1 MYDSI
6 CILGPTASGKT
17 SVAVSLAYSL
27 NGEIISA
34 DSRQIYI
41 GMDIGT
47 GKDICEYEY
56 EGHKIP
62 YHLIDIVPAGD
73 KYNLF
78 KYKTDFTKV
87 WNDCTSRGVLPVIC
101 GGSGLYL
108 EAVIQGYEMREV
120 PENSALRKELS
131 LYSLEE
137 LAAKLALY
145 RRLHN
150 TTDIDT
156 KKRAIRAIEIE
167 EYYITHPYN
176 KDEAL
181 KINPL
186 IIGID
191 ISRDLRR
198 DKISKRLKT
207 RLEEGMVDEVKGLMN
222 SGVSSDDL
230 IYYGLEYKYITNYI
244 LGNMSYEDMFS
255 GLNIAIHQFAKRQ
268 MTWFR
273 KMERAGINI
282 HWIDGNQEK
291 SDILKSINSL
301 FLG

>member
-17 SVAVSLAYSL
+17 SVAVSLAYFL

>member
-17 SVAVSLAYSL
+17 SIAVGLAYSHK
-27 NGEIISA
+27 GEIISA
-34 DSRQIYI
+34 DSRQIYR

-62 YHLIDIVPAGD
+62 YHLIDIVDAGE

-78 KYKTDFTKV
+78 KYKTDFTRAWKEII
-87 WNDCTSRGVLPVIC
+87 SRGVLPIIC

-108 EAVIQGYEMREV
+108 ESVIQGYEMREV
-120 PENSALRKELS
+120 PENTNLRKELS
-131 LYSLEE
+131 TYSLEE
-137 LAAKLALY
+137 LARRLASY
-145 RRLHN
+145 RSLHN

-167 EYYITHPYN
+167 EYYKIHPYN

-181 KINPL
+181 EINPL
-186 IIGID
+186 IIGMD
-191 ISRDLRR
+191 LSRDLRR
-198 DKISKRLKT
+198 EKINKRLKS
-207 RLEEGMVDEVKGLMN
+207 RLEEGMINEVKELIN
-222 SGVSSDDL
+222 SGISPEDL
-230 IYYGLEYKYITNYI
+230 IYYGLEYKYVTNYV
-244 LGNMSYEDMFS
+244 LGNISYEEMFS
-255 GLNIAIHQFAKRQ
+255 RLNIAIHQFAKRQ

-273 KMERAGINI
+273 KMERAGIKI
-282 HWIDGNQEK
+282 HWVDCSLPK
-291 SDILKSINSL
+291 DDILKSINRF

>member
-167 EYYITHPYN
+167 EYYTTHPYN

-222 SGVSSDDL
+222 LGVSSDDL

>member
-120 PENSALRKELS
+120 PENSALRKELY

-167 EYYITHPYN
+167 EYYTTHPYN

>member
-167 EYYITHPYN
+167 EYYTTHPYN